1 MDSPLADPL
10 IKSAAIASRMNKDLP
25 LPEDISPLLTSIIPN
40 LHGGRGH
47 VYAYHCAV
55 SEAAKHLGW
64 NHIALVTPDPAF
76 TSLPSNWRICLDQGN
91 TDLKINLFRKLTGA
105 YRWFATLDRALR
117 DIPSNQ
123 QPTVLLFEGFGSLQ
137 LGGLAA
143 SLLLHRHACW
153 HVWLLYYTDVH
164 HSRIS
169 HVYRLLNKVI
179 KNMLPRDH
187 FQLLTDS
194 ELLVKSFTN
203 YFEEPVTQVPM
214 LPGSPSVILD
224 LPKTKIDI
232 FCWWPGEPRWE
243 KGLAVMQHLTTLQ
256 SQELVILAAED
267 SNLKATPS
275 GLRIQLLPN
284 HLSDAD
290 YLHWLCASDLIL
302 LPYDKYTYQERT
314 SGIFLETILA
324 GKIPVV
330 SQGTWMAWQLCQHQ
344 LPELV
349 VDWYRADLIAHL
361 CFCARNDDLA
371 EKLKKMQRN
380 FQRIHTV
387 DGYAAALKTLF
398 AKSQTRF

>member
-1 MDSPLADPL
+1 
-10 IKSAAIASRMNKDLP
+10 MNKDLLP
-25 LPEDISPLLTSIIPN
+25 LEDVPPLLTSIIPN

-64 NHIALVTPDPAF
+64 KHLALVTPDPAF
-76 TSLPSNWRICLDQGN
+76 TSLPINWRICLDQGN
-91 TDLKINLFRKLTGA
+91 TDLKINLFLKLSGA

-123 QPTVLLFEGFGSLQ
+123 QTTVLLFEGFGSLQ

-143 SLLLHRHACW
+143 SLLLQRPTNI

-164 HSRIS
+164 RSHIS
-169 HVYRLLNKVI
+169 HIYRLLNKVI
-179 KNMLPRDH
+179 KNILPRGH

-194 ELLVKSFTN
+194 ELLVKSFSN
-203 YFEEPVTQVPM
+203 YFEEPITQVPM
-214 LPGSPSVILD
+214 LPGSSLAILD
-224 LPKTKIDI
+224 LPKTKTDI

-256 SQELVILAAED
+256 SQELVVIAAED
-267 SNLKATPS
+267 SNLKATAS
-275 GLRIQLLPN
+275 GPRIRLVPN
-284 HLSDAD
+284 HLTEVD
-290 YLHWLCASDLIL
+290 YLHWLSASDLIL

-314 SGIFLETILA
+314 SGIFLETILV
-324 GKIPVV
+324 GKMPIV
-330 SQGTWMAWQLCQHQ
+330 SQDTWMAWQLCQHQ

-361 CFCARNDDLA
+361 GFCARNLELA
-371 EKLKKMQRN
+371 EKLKKMQRH

-387 DGYAAALKTLF
+387 DEYAAALKTLF
-398 AKSQTRF
+398 AKSQTRS